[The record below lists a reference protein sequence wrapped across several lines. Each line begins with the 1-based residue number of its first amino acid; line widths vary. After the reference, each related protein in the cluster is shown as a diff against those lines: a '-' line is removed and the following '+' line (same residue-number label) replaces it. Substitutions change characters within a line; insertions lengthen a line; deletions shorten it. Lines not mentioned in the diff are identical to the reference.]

1 MITAEVKAKLEKALK
16 DGTFQ
21 NPEQPK
27 SELDIIYILTN
38 PVYAGIDPFEASIKE
53 EDWIKAFM
61 GVCDQ
66 VGMELALKAML
77 TTLRQ
82 TYSMEEDIPDMPT
95 YKAS

>member
-27 SELDIIYILTN
+27 SEAGHYLYTDESG
-38 PVYAGIDPFEASIKE
+38 YAGIDPFEASIKE

-66 VGMELALKAML
+66 VGMELALKAM
-77 TTLRQ
+77 
-82 TYSMEEDIPDMPT
+82 
-95 YKAS
+95 